1 MQRLND
7 QPILFDPRHVESALD
22 RAPKTLAAA
31 LALLAASGA
40 EGDLWAVLKSRG
52 EWPEQAMAEIAALY
66 IYAADRVAAEF
77 FALLD
82 AEPATRDFF
91 FQETATE
98 AGRLLREQCA
108 EGAGIA
114 LVQILEQR
122 RSEYGRCRSMYRSRE
137 YSLEGTVMFAF
148 YKHLLAFGCETAV
161 GVMSRL
167 QLDQVENEVGN
178 AFAEAVGR
186 VSLTE
191 GAEVAESN

>member
-7 QPILFDPRHVESALD
+7 QPILFDARHVESALD

-31 LALLAASGA
+31 LVRLAASGA

-66 IYAADRVAAEF
+66 IDAADRVAAEF

-82 AEPATRDFF
+82 AEPATRDLF

-108 EGAGIA
+108 EDAGIA
-114 LVQILEQR
+114 LVQVLEQR
-122 RSEYGRCRSMYRSRE
+122 RSEYGRCNSMYRSRD

-148 YKHLLAFGCETAV
+148 YKHLLAFGCDTAV
-161 GVMSRL
+161 GVMAQL